1 MRCDTCDNGERVPAR
16 KARLAEKD
24 GRTAVVADVPV
35 EVCAACDEVWLD
47 MQTAKQLD
55 ELFTRMLSSGAET
68 SHMHWPDTE
77 AA

>member
-1 MRCDTCDNGERVPAR
+1 MRCDTCDNCERRPAR

-24 GRTAVVADVPV
+24 GRTAVVAAVPV
-35 EVCAACDEVWLD
+35 EVCTACEEVWFD

-55 ELFTRMLSSGAET
+55 ELFSRMLSSGAET
-68 SHMHWPDTE
+68 SHVHWSDTE